1 MPTVC
6 KSFEDEDSAQREV
19 EALIARG
26 VAGEDVRV
34 LRGAPRRDAHTDPH
48 GSYADGRGGDGV
60 GTFAGPPT
68 TEAEGSYAPGH
79 DAHAERLGSFGD
91 IDRDTVASFPCSVE
105 DVSVTT
111 HQRLITLLAEAGLD
125 REVAKRDVERLHEG
139 RLLVLAR
146 LPREVIG

>member
-6 KSFEDEDSAQREV
+6 KVFQDEDSALREV

-26 VAGEDVRV
+26 VPGEDVRV
-34 LRGAPRRDAHTDPH
+34 LRGTPQRDAHEDPH
-48 GSYADGRGGDGV
+48 GSYAGGHSGDRV
-60 GTFAGPPT
+60 GTFAGPKA

-91 IDRDTVASFPCSVE
+91 IDRDTVASFPCPVE

-111 HQRLITLLAEAGLD
+111 HHRLITLLAEAGLD
-125 REVAKRDVERLHEG
+125 REVAKRDVEALHEG
-139 RLLVLAR
+139 KLLVVAR
-146 LPREVIG
+146 VPSEVSA

>member
-6 KSFEDEDSAQREV
+6 KSFEDEDSALREV

-26 VAGEDVRV
+26 VPGEDLRV
-34 LRGAPRRDAHTDPH
+34 LRGAPQRDAHDNTQ
-48 GSYADGRGGDGV
+48 GGYAGGPSGDLA
-60 GTFAGPPT
+60 GTFAGPKA

-91 IDRDTVASFPCSVE
+91 IDRDTVASFPSSVE

-111 HQRLITLLAEAGLD
+111 HHRLITLLAEAGLD
-125 REVAKRDVERLHEG
+125 REVAKQDVERLHEG
-139 RLLVLAR
+139 KLLVVAR
-146 LPREVIG
+146 VPPEGSG

>member
-6 KSFEDEDSAQREV
+6 KSLEDEDSALREV

-26 VAGEDVRV
+26 VPGEDVRV
-34 LRGAPRRDAHTDPH
+34 LRGTPQRDAHEDPH
-48 GSYADGRGGDGV
+48 GGYAGGHGGDRV
-60 GTFAGPPT
+60 GTFAGPKA

-111 HQRLITLLAEAGLD
+111 HHRLITLLAEAGLD
-125 REVAKRDVERLHEG
+125 REVAKQDVERLHEG
-139 RLLVLAR
+139 KLLVVAR
-146 LPREVIG
+146 VPAEVPA

>member
-6 KSFEDEDSAQREV
+6 NSFEDEDSALREV

-26 VAGEDVRV
+26 VPGEDVRV
-34 LRGAPRRDAHTDPH
+34 LRGTPRRDAHEDPH
-48 GSYADGRGGDGV
+48 GSYAGAHASDRV
-60 GTFAGPPT
+60 GTFAGPKAT
-68 TEAEGSYAPGH
+68 RAEGSYAPGH

-111 HQRLITLLAEAGLD
+111 HHRLITLLTEAGLD
-125 REVAKRDVERLHEG
+125 RELAKQDVERLHEG
-139 RLLVLAR
+139 ELLVIAR
-146 LPREVIG
+146 VPSGVSA